1 MRKKTTL
8 SFFLMAAM
16 LLTACGSAGPAT
28 SNSSSDTENTSEY
41 STDTKSASTEAVEN
55 NAETTFTDSEQE
67 GKIELTGMTWGSTTT
82 IQNYTDSFFQ
92 DNPDLAEKYSI
103 TWVSGGEGDADVAQQ
118 VRLAL
123 SSDEP
128 IADFVQLN
136 YTQVPEFSIDGVL
149 IDIGDAIEPY
159 KSDISEGALNLMQYN
174 GNTIAF
180 PFEMKPRIWFYRQDM
195 FDEAGIDV
203 TQIKTTDDFIEA
215 GKKVQEIYPDSYVW
229 NLGSQIQGYDYFLI
243 LSGNGAKFTDD
254 DGNYILDSD
263 PGTRNM
269 LEDLKKIHDAGI
281 AMDVS
286 DWTPDWENA
295 IANNS
300 ICSILTAS
308 WMGQSSLL
316 PTYAEG
322 QKGKW
327 ACAQWPE
334 IGGSTGGS
342 DGGGSVFVIPQF
354 SSHVDEAKEL
364 LAAMTLSKAG
374 TLAIWKQIASYPINR
389 EAAKDE
395 SVTEPNE
402 FFGTSLAE
410 AEKTAIDS
418 FSVFN
423 YSPKA
428 AAEQDIIYPYFQ
440 KAIDGDMTIDDA
452 LASAQSDLESQIG
465 NALQ

>member
-1 MRKKTTL
+1 MIL
-8 SFFLMAAM
+8 LASMV
-16 LLTACGSAGPAT
+16 LTACGNSAGTSDSTASAGSTTASAAT
-28 SNSSSDTENTSEY
+28 ESTAATEELAATESSVSESG
-41 STDTKSASTEAVEN
+41 STDT
-55 NAETTFTDSEQE
+55 Q

-82 IQNYTDSFFQ
+82 IQNYTDSFFEA
-92 DNPDLAEKYSI
+92 NPDLAAKYSI
-103 TWVSGGEGDADVAQQ
+103 TWVTGGEGDADVAQQ

-123 SSDEP
+123 SSNEP

-136 YTQVPEFSIDGVL
+136 YTQVPEFSIDGALV
-149 IDIGDAIEPY
+149 DISDAIEPY
-159 KSDISEGALNLMQYN
+159 KSDISEGALNLTQYN

-195 FDEAGIDV
+195 FDKAGIDV
-203 TQIKTTDDFIEA
+203 TQVKTTDDFIEA
-215 GKKVQEIYPDSYVW
+215 GKKIQEIYPDSYEW

-243 LSGNGAKFTDD
+243 LSGNGARFTDD

-263 PGTRNM
+263 PGTRAM

-295 IANNS
+295 IADNS

-322 QKGKW
+322 QEGKW

-364 LAAMTLSKAG
+364 LAAMTLSKSG
-374 TLAIWKQIASYPINR
+374 TLAIWNQIASYPINK
-389 EAAKDE
+389 EAAEDE
-395 SVTEPNE
+395 SVTEPNA

-418 FSVFN
+418 FNVFN

-440 KAIDGDMTIDDA
+440 RAVDGDMTIDDA